1 MISWEAVFLLA
12 FFRRLPFF
20 FLIIVVS
27 FIVPIWGCCCIRDR
41 QDSYDCNTLNLFF
54 VRIADN
60 GEPSAEF
67 MVSFHSRS
75 ASPVVLSFLLTLSWL
90 LCALLFLFNRFG
102 GRLSFRV
109 LWVPKL
115 VLPRKFLIHFCYIF
129 LLVVSFILST
139 FFPSLIFLIVFIVS
153 IIYHFSLLSFTV

>member
-1 MISWEAVFLLA
+1 MQYAE
-12 FFRRLPFF
+12 
-20 FLIIVVS
+20 
-27 FIVPIWGCCCIRDR
+27 PI
-41 QDSYDCNTLNLFF
+41 F

-60 GEPSAEF
+60 GELSDEF
-67 MVSFHSRS
+67 MVSFPSRS
-75 ASPVVLSFLLTLSWL
+75 ASPVALSFLLTLSWL
-90 LCALLFLFNRFG
+90 LCALLFLFTRFG

-109 LWVPKL
+109 LWMPKL
-115 VLPRKFLIHFCYIF
+115 VMPRKFLIHFCHIF